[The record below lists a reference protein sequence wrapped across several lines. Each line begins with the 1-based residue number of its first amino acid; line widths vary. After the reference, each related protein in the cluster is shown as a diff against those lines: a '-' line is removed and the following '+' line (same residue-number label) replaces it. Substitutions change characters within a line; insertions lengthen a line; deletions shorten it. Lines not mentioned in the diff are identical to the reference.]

1 MTRPNLPTLPKTFN
15 LRFIMDGPRPLLQI
29 ELYLPWESLL
39 KVAQAIRWAAHA
51 PRPTDLAPGPAED
64 VGHEA

>member
-1 MTRPNLPTLPKTFN
+1 MTRPTLPKHFN
-15 LRFIMDGPRPLLQI
+15 LRFMMEGDRPLLQI

-51 PRPTDLAPGPAED
+51 PHAKEAPDATLSGM
-64 VGHEA
+64 